1 MPAKFNGSTV
11 VLVVASLLI
20 GFAAS
25 TFAYRYRWLRVPGGP
40 MLERLDR
47 EVHLTPAQRD
57 QIMSIMH
64 DTRFKVM
71 QLQQE
76 SRRQRQQVFGQAF
89 AQIRATLTP
98 EQQEKFDRDFA
109 PYGMGRGWHGGD
121 HDNGPPPEPPPVPPP
136 PNGGL

>member
-1 MPAKFNGSTV
+1 M

-25 TFAYRYRWLRVPGGP
+25 TLAYRYRWLHVPGGP

-47 EVHLTPAQRD
+47 ELHLTPAQRD
-57 QIMSIMH
+57 QIAGIMR
-64 DTRFKVM
+64 DTRFKAM

-76 SRRQRQQVFGQAF
+76 FRRQRQDVFGQAF

-109 PYGMGRGWHGGD
+109 PFAMRRGWHGGD
-121 HDNGPPPEPPPVPPP
+121 HDDGPPPPEPPPVPPP
-136 PNGGL
+136 PNGGGL